1 MPVGGCVVVWQVHHV
16 GAVIGVIVA
25 ETEAAAQEAARKV
38 RHTSQNAIYMFI
50 LTHPKGDRRRIE
62 SPD

>member
-1 MPVGGCVVVWQVHHV
+1 VVVVWQVHHV

-38 RHTSQNAIYMFI
+38 TDTQKKTKRTQK
-50 LTHPKGDRRRIE
+50 TK
-62 SPD
+62 